1 MKKDQTRFNIKVD
14 TLEETDSTNNYIRN
28 TPIPDDMDG
37 LVVATEYQTAG
48 KGQGTNHWESERGK
62 NLLFSFKC
70 RPYGIKASEQ
80 FLLMQAVSVGLWYA
94 LVKNSI
100 DCCIKWPN
108 DIYTYYGDKKISGTL
123 SECTIRNGMVY
134 EFIAG
139 IGINVNQT
147 IFTSDAPNPISM
159 ANILGKELDRDKL
172 LKEIIENI
180 VRLISILNNGDYE
193 TIRLE
198 YFNKLYRI
206 EDIYTYED
214 KDGRFEAEFE
224 NVLPNGHLVLRRTD
238 GTLSEYEFKEVRYI
252 I

>member
-1 MKKDQTRFNIKVD
+1 
-14 TLEETDSTNNYIRN
+14 
-28 TPIPDDMDG
+28 
-37 LVVATEYQTAG
+37 
-48 KGQGTNHWESERGK
+48 
-62 NLLFSFKC
+62 
-70 RPYGIKASEQ
+70 
-80 FLLMQAVSVGLWYA
+80 
-94 LVKNSI
+94 
-100 DCCIKWPN
+100 
-108 DIYTYYGDKKISGTL
+108 
-123 SECTIRNGMVY
+123 MVY

-180 VRLISILNNGDYE
+180 VRLISVLNNGDYE
-193 TIRLE
+193 TIRFE

-206 EDIYTYED
+206 EDVYTYED